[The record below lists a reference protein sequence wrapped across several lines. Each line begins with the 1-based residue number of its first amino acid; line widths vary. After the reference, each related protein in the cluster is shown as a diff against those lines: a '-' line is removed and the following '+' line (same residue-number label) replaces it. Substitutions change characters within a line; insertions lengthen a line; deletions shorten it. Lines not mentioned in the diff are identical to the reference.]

1 MDHREVRERLEVA
14 AVEPGGLDR
23 IVAGDTPESAAI
35 AGHLAGCGPCL
46 DELDRL
52 RRAASIVQSVVADEA
67 VDPPAELRA
76 RTLSY
81 VHELGVV
88 RPGQP
93 APVRSTHPAAWV
105 AAIAAA
111 VVIAVLATAAL
122 VGGGG
127 VGGGGVGSA
136 GSENA
141 AAAID
146 ATELANIATWTVRVA
161 AAPDA
166 RQIGL
171 ASAAGGIA
179 RGSLTYSASSGS
191 LVVIADGLAP
201 APAGKEY
208 RCWLETAAGR
218 ARIGRMY
225 VARNIAYWVGTVENL
240 GSYAPGTRFGVSLE
254 DLGGVNVGGPA
265 VLSGRL

>member
-1 MDHREVRERLEVA
+1 MDHREIREQLEVA

-23 IVAGDTPESAAI
+23 IAAGDTPESASI

-52 RRAASIVQSVVADEA
+52 RRAVSMVRSVVADEA
-67 VDPPAELRA
+67 FDPPAELRA

-81 VHELGVV
+81 VRELGVA
-88 RPGQP
+88 RPRQP
-93 APVRSTHPAAWV
+93 VPVRSSRPAAWV
-105 AAIAAA
+105 ATIAAA
-111 VVIAVLATAAL
+111 VVIAVLATAAF

-127 VGGGGVGSA
+127 GGGGSA

-141 AAAID
+141 TAAID
-146 ATELANIATWTVRVA
+146 ATELANIATWTVRIA

-166 RQIGL
+166 RQVGL
-171 ASAAGGIA
+171 ASTAGGNA

-191 LVVIADGLAP
+191 LVVVADGLAP

-225 VARNIAYWVGTVENL
+225 VARNIAYWVGSVANL

-265 VLSGRL
+265 VLSGSL

>member
-1 MDHREVRERLEVA
+1 MDHREIRERLEVA

-35 AGHLAGCGPCL
+35 AGHLAGCVPCL
-46 DELDRL
+46 NELDRL

-67 VDPPAELRA
+67 VDLPAELRA

-81 VHELGVV
+81 VHELGVA
-88 RPGQP
+88 RPRQP
-93 APVRSTHPAAWV
+93 APGRSSRPAAWV

-127 VGGGGVGSA
+127 GSA
-136 GSENA
+136 GSVNA
-141 AAAID
+141 TAAID
-146 ATELANIATWTVRVA
+146 ATELANIATWTVRIA

-225 VARNIAYWVGTVENL
+225 VARNIAYWVGSVANL

-254 DLGGVNVGGPA
+254 DLGGVDVGGPA
-265 VLSGRL
+265 VLSGSL